1 MMTNVPVSES
11 IGTTDVISHPQS
23 GQKRKGRGKTTGLSI
38 QKKRKNING
47 KLSVI
52 IPPDQRVAVGPVAND
67 FVTEISVKVFQHAR
81 HDVKNWKNVFD
92 LAKDRIIAHILDT
105 FQLSDTEH
113 VRDTIL
119 DQANKLY
126 RYRRSR
132 LHDHFKKYATKEE
145 SFLNM
150 PAEVNEVEWKFLV
163 EYFISDSFKKMSE
176 RNKANKAKQEIPHI
190 CGRKSFRAVS
200 FEKRDTN
207 TGKEPNFQKLWEL
220 THMKNEHW
228 VNDASFELN
237 DKVKE
242 IVADQI
248 QENEEEIDAD
258 SIANASFVRIMGE
271 KSGYYREQL
280 QAQQKE
286 IEEERRKRESVED
299 KLIEVKKKLEEE
311 QENRKVMEARLVRD
325 QKMSGLP
332 SAILNIITNSSDSD
346 VANPT
351 SLMNNIG
358 IL

>member
-1 MMTNVPVSES
+1 M
-11 IGTTDVISHPQS
+11 
-23 GQKRKGRGKTTGLSI
+23 GRGKTTGLSI

-52 IPPDQRVAVGPVAND
+52 IPPDQRVAVGPGAND

-81 HDVKNWKNVFD
+81 HDIKNWKNVSD

-105 FQLSDTEH
+105 FQLSDTQH
-113 VRDTIL
+113 VWDTIL

-163 EYFISDSFKKMSE
+163 EYFSSDSFK
-176 RNKANKAKQEIPHI
+176 
-190 CGRKSFRAVS
+190 
-200 FEKRDTN
+200 
-207 TGKEPNFQKLWEL
+207 
-220 THMKNEHW
+220 
-228 VNDASFELN
+228 

-258 SIANASFVRIMGE
+258 PIANAAFVRIMGE
-271 KSGYYREQL
+271 KSGYYRGQNLGIKPSKRSMNEIQEQL
-280 QAQQKE
+280 QAQ
-286 IEEERRKRESVED
+286 
-299 KLIEVKKKLEEE
+299 
-311 QENRKVMEARLVRD
+311 
-325 QKMSGLP
+325 
-332 SAILNIITNSSDSD
+332 
-346 VANPT
+346 
-351 SLMNNIG
+351 
-358 IL
+358 